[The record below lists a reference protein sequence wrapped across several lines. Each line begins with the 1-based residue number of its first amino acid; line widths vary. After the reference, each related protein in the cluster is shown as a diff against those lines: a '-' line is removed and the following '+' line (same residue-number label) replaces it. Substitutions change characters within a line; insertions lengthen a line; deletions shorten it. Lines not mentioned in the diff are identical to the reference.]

1 MVRHGL
7 QHHLNALHVMTR
19 LVRLGLPR
27 PRALGLAR
35 WWEGMVHPLLYP
47 TLRPLIPV
55 CVAAPVRPAV
65 RARHVEPARPC
76 A

>member
-1 MVRHGL
+1 
-7 QHHLNALHVMTR
+7 

-27 PRALGLAR
+27 ARALGLAR

-65 RARHVEPARPC
+65 RPRRGAA
-76 A
+76 

>member
-7 QHHLNALHVMTR
+7 QHQLNALHVMTR
-19 LVRLGLPR
+19 LMRLGLPR

-65 RARHVEPARPC
+65 RPRRGAA
-76 A
+76 